1 MFVELGKSDWQS
13 EIIPELHECAALK
26 APEVQLE
33 MNGLWLFPNQSLKG
47 N

>member
-1 MFVELGKSDWQS
+1 MRTSKDTGFGKSMFVELEKSDWQS

-33 MNGLWLFPNQSLKG
+33 MNG
-47 N
+47 